1 MQTHYAVSMSRN
13 GAAGQQ
19 RARAASPG
27 WAAAAALALM
37 ALAAPAGA
45 GGAFPGA
52 AGFGADTPG
61 GRGGPVIAVTSLAD
75 AGPGTLRAA
84 LEDTAGPRIVIFAVE
99 GEIALTR
106 QIVAGGGLTLL
117 GQVAP
122 GEGVVVSGARLLIT
136 GDDAIVRGMRLRPGD
151 GPGQDPSAR
160 DGLTVGGNGHRA
172 RRVVIDG
179 NSFAW
184 ATDENASIWGDAEDV
199 TFSNN
204 IVAEGLG
211 TGRTAVGHGM
221 GLLVGS
227 GARRVSIHG
236 NLFHSNWT
244 RNPQIGRA
252 DVVEIVNNLVTNP
265 RIGAVEIN
273 TAPTRVDVLG
283 NVLEAGPDTLT
294 PRSRPLIALQVGDPG
309 FRVFLSNNLTPLG
322 ADVARGPGADATEPA
337 RVAAGSGLPVLPASD
352 VRARVLAAAG
362 ARWPRLDAVDA
373 RIVAEAAAGR
383 GRLIDSPADAGDPP
397 RAMASGDA
405 ATHARA
411 RDRDGDGDGVPDA
424 AELALGS
431 DPLTPDSH
439 RIPAGS
445 PYAYI
450 ELYAETLSRRR

>member
-1 MQTHYAVSMSRN
+1 MQTRPNIFTMRT
-13 GAAGQQ
+13 GADGQQ
-19 RARAASPG
+19 RGRLTGMFAGLMAALIG
-27 WAAAAALALM
+27 AAAAA
-37 ALAAPAGA
+37 AAATPS
-45 GGAFPGA
+45 FPGA
-52 AGFGADTPG
+52 AGFGATTPG
-61 GRGGPVIAVTSLAD
+61 GRGGPVVAVTSLAD
-75 AGPGTLRAA
+75 SGPGTLRWA
-84 LEDTAGPRIVIFAVE
+84 LEQLSGPRIVIFAVE
-99 GEIALTR
+99 GEIALR
-106 QIVAGGGLTLL
+106 SQISARGRLTLL

-122 GEGVVVSGARLLIT
+122 GAGVVVVGARIRIV
-136 GDDAIVRGMRLRPGD
+136 GDDAIVRGMRIRPGD
-151 GPGQDPSAR
+151 GPGQDLSAR
-160 DGLTVGGNGHRA
+160 DALTVGGRGAVA
-172 RRVVIDG
+172 RRVVIDSC
-179 NSFAW
+179 SFAW
-184 ATDENASIWGDAEDV
+184 ATDENASVWGNVSDV

-211 TGRTAVGHGM
+211 RLNKHDGGM
-221 GLLVGS
+221 GLLIS
-227 GARRVSIHG
+227 RGARRVSVHG
-236 NLFHSNWT
+236 NLFHSNRT
-244 RNPQIGRA
+244 RNPQVGRG
-252 DVVEIVNNLVTNP
+252 DEVEIVNNLIVNP
-265 RIGAVEIN
+265 GIGGVEIN

-283 NVLEAGPDTLT
+283 NVLISGPDTRGA
-294 PRSRPLIALQVGDPG
+294 PHRPLIALQVRDPG
-309 FRVFLSNNLTPLG
+309 FRVFLSDNITSLG
-322 ADVARGPGADATEPA
+322 PNVARGPSADVIEPA
-337 RVAAGSGLPVLPASD
+337 RVVPGSGLPVLPASD

-411 RDRDGDGDGVPDA
+411 RDRDGDGVPDA